1 MSLFL
6 NRTDR
11 LFALVDALR
20 TAGPRG
26 RTSEWLAE
34 HFEVSPRTIKRD
46 ITALQ
51 DSGLPVWGAGGPGGG
66 YVIES
71 AASLPPLSFTPGE
84 ATAIS
89 IALSTQTGL
98 PFADDGRS
106 ALTKVLA
113 AMSPERVAAAREL
126 AGRVWLTHSI
136 QGADGEVTAV
146 RRTLGESLR
155 TQTVAIIDYVDASGT
170 STERRPIEPMC
181 FAHSTSHWYVL
192 AWCRTRDAGRW
203 FRLDRVTAAW
213 TTTERFDL
221 RNLVDV
227 FGEPPPDVRAIQLT

>member
-1 MSLFL
+1 MSLSL

-20 TAGPRG
+20 SAGPRG

-51 DSGLPVWGAGGPGGG
+51 SSGLPVWGAGGPGGG

-89 IALSTQTGL
+89 IALSTQSGL

-113 AMSPERVAAAREL
+113 AMSPERVEAAREL
-126 AGRVWLTHSI
+126 AGRVWVNTGSHS
-136 QGADGEVTAV
+136 DGDEFASV
-146 RRTLGESLR
+146 RRTLAESLR
-155 TQTVAIIDYVDASGT
+155 TQTIAIIDYVDASGS

-181 FAHSTSHWYVL
+181 FAHSTRYWYVL
-192 AWCRTRDAGRW
+192 AWCRTRDGGRW
-203 FRLDRVTAAW
+203 FRLDRVQAAW
-213 TTTERFDL
+213 TTTERFEL

-227 FGEPPPDVRAIQLT
+227 FGEPPPDVSAIQLA